1 MILQQFPKKR
11 LNIFNNYLVFFGN
24 LIGLNLYYVQ
34 KYIKRFLKK
43 YTILCTKNI
52 NIYQVV
58 RLNSHLNLV
67 IFLREFFY
75 STRLYFNIFFLYMKF
90 LKQLI
95 KYKNKSLKVGHL
107 EVCTVLEV
115 VTLGEKVIKFKSD
128 KIYHYYR
135 RTR

>member
-1 MILQQFPKKR
+1 
-11 LNIFNNYLVFFGN
+11 
-24 LIGLNLYYVQ
+24 
-34 KYIKRFLKK
+34 
-43 YTILCTKNI
+43 
-52 NIYQVV
+52 
-58 RLNSHLNLV
+58 
-67 IFLREFFY
+67 
-75 STRLYFNIFFLYMKF
+75 MKF